1 METLML
7 HIDSAFRHYG
17 SVVKKLMYPLSS
29 ERLLRFLTSL
39 NKKSDY
45 ATW

>member
-17 SVVKKLMYPLSS
+17 SVVKKLVYPLSS
-29 ERLLRFLTSL
+29 ERLLRFFDLL
-39 NKKSDY
+39 E
-45 ATW
+45 